1 MSAAAVEKTIIS
13 TPTGKPADHEWIG
26 AAEVD
31 LTLKDAKRAD
41 LRGSYRTAVE
51 TQVHVLEVYCRNC
64 RRPFEQVAGVVCEA
78 SKSKDHLIGGVPG
91 TRARRTGH
99 GIPGHDCVKLG
110 CNTGIA
116 LAAQRQEAARRNG
129 VVTDVR
135 QRPAPPRPEPLPSY
149 VQVQP
154 VPRPVPAQRQAPRD
168 GQLASVTYL
177 DPQAQAREAGR
188 ILAAMRGRKR
198 VPPPGA
204 LPLW

>member
-1 MSAAAVEKTIIS
+1 MSATVK
-13 TPTGKPADHEWIG
+13 
-26 AAEVD
+26 VD
-31 LTLKDAKRAD
+31 LKNAKRAD
-41 LRGSYRTAVE
+41 LRGSYRAAE
-51 TQVHVLEVYCRNC
+51 GDLIRALEVYCDNC
-64 RRPFEQVAGVVCEA
+64 RKPFEDVAGVVCSA
-78 SKSKDHLIGGVPG
+78 SQSKDHLIGGPTG
-91 TRARRTGH
+91 HRAKRTGH
-99 GIPGHDCVKLG
+99 GIPGHSCVASG

-116 LAAQRQEAARRNG
+116 LAAKRAEEARRNG
-129 VVTDVR
+129 IVTDVR

-154 VPRPVPAQRQAPRD
+154 IPRQVPAQRQAPRGN